1 MKRQVPIW
9 LLLCAVALAVAFA
22 ALWRGAVPRR
32 DAALRELAAG
42 SAGSAAERFDA
53 YASSLDEAD
62 YWYGVAEL
70 RSFQSAYRMLTEQA
84 GGAAEYTAC
93 NRVYGALVLD
103 PEQGQAHAAELARVL
118 ALLAADPEDPYAWIG
133 VSELA
138 NALEY
143 G

>member
-1 MKRQVPIW
+1 MKRQVPVW
-9 LLLCAVALAVAFA
+9 LLLCAVALAMVFA

-32 DAALRELAAG
+32 DTALRELAAG
-42 SAGSAAERFDA
+42 SASGAADRFADYGA
-53 YASSLDEAD
+53 SLDEAD

-70 RSFQSAYRMLTEQA
+70 RSFQSAYRMLTEKS

-103 PEQGQAHAAELARVL
+103 PERGRTYAAELARVL
-118 ALLAADPEDPYAWIG
+118 TLLAEDPEDPNAWIG
-133 VSELA
+133 VNELA
-138 NALEY
+138 NALEC